1 MKLVEDDAVGVQAT
15 FVGTSA
21 DRALYHE
28 FRVGKMMR
36 LVDRITSSR
45 DGGEVDFEANL
56 LPGVHPPQLTAVI
69 GQVYNWKITFPPNSG
84 GNAVTFEGILD
95 EFDPTLPLDAEMKL
109 AGKIKVTGPVTF
121 S

>member
-1 MKLVEDDAVGVQAT
+1 
-15 FVGTSA
+15 
-21 DRALYHE
+21 
-28 FRVGKMMR
+28 MMR

-56 LPGVHPPQLTAVI
+56 LPGVHPSQLTAVI

-84 GNAVTFEGILD
+84 GSEVVFDGILD